1 VARALLSITAMRRRV
16 VELSGGNPPFRN
28 RRLAGVGDGLA
39 DPSHFTRGRN
49 GQGEEMV
56 KVWNAFWSDE
66 SGQGLTEYALI
77 IGLVSVALVL
87 LLIAM
92 SDELGRVFNAI
103 VDELEG
109 VGPNQQT
116 VT

>member
-1 VARALLSITAMRRRV
+1 M
-16 VELSGGNPPFRN
+16 
-28 RRLAGVGDGLA
+28 GVGLVDST
-39 DPSHFTRGRN
+39 PSRKGRN
-49 GQGEEMV
+49 GRGEEMV
-56 KVWNAFWSDE
+56 QFFKALWSDD

-103 VDELEG
+103 VNELSG
-109 VGPNQQT
+109 VGPNQQA
-116 VT
+116 VTGGGGTTTP

>member
-1 VARALLSITAMRRRV
+1 
-16 VELSGGNPPFRN
+16 
-28 RRLAGVGDGLA
+28 
-39 DPSHFTRGRN
+39 
-49 GQGEEMV
+49 MV
-56 KVWNAFWSDE
+56 QLWNSFWSDE

-92 SDELGRVFNAI
+92 SNQLGAVFNAI

-109 VGPNQQT
+109 VGPNIQQQP

>member
-1 VARALLSITAMRRRV
+1 MVQSFKAL
-16 VELSGGNPPFRN
+16 
-28 RRLAGVGDGLA
+28 
-39 DPSHFTRGRN
+39 
-49 GQGEEMV
+49 
-56 KVWNAFWSDE
+56 WSDD

-92 SDELGRVFNAI
+92 SNELGAVFNAI

-109 VGPNQQT
+109 VGPTQQPIT
-116 VT
+116 

>member
-1 VARALLSITAMRRRV
+1 
-16 VELSGGNPPFRN
+16 
-28 RRLAGVGDGLA
+28 
-39 DPSHFTRGRN
+39 
-49 GQGEEMV
+49 MV
-56 KVWNAFWSDE
+56 KFWQSLWSDE

-103 VDELEG
+103 IDELAN
-109 VGPNQQT
+109 VGPNQQQ

>member
-1 VARALLSITAMRRRV
+1 
-16 VELSGGNPPFRN
+16 
-28 RRLAGVGDGLA
+28 
-39 DPSHFTRGRN
+39 
-49 GQGEEMV
+49 MV
-56 KVWNAFWSDE
+56 KFFKALWSDD

-92 SDELGRVFNAI
+92 SNELGSVFNAI
-103 VDELEG
+103 VDELQG
-109 VGPNQQT
+109 VGPNQQP

>member
-1 VARALLSITAMRRRV
+1 MVQSFKAL
-16 VELSGGNPPFRN
+16 
-28 RRLAGVGDGLA
+28 
-39 DPSHFTRGRN
+39 
-49 GQGEEMV
+49 
-56 KVWNAFWSDE
+56 WSDE

-92 SDELGRVFNAI
+92 SDELGVVFNAI
-103 VDELEG
+103 VDELQG
-109 VGPNQQT
+109 VGPTQQP

>member
-1 VARALLSITAMRRRV
+1 
-16 VELSGGNPPFRN
+16 
-28 RRLAGVGDGLA
+28 
-39 DPSHFTRGRN
+39 
-49 GQGEEMV
+49 MV
-56 KVWNAFWSDE
+56 KFFKALWSDD

-92 SDELGRVFNAI
+92 SNELGAVFNAI
-103 VDELEG
+103 VDELQG
-109 VGPNQQT
+109 VGPNQQP

>member
-1 VARALLSITAMRRRV
+1 MVQFFKAL
-16 VELSGGNPPFRN
+16 
-28 RRLAGVGDGLA
+28 
-39 DPSHFTRGRN
+39 
-49 GQGEEMV
+49 
-56 KVWNAFWSDE
+56 WSDD

-103 VDELEG
+103 VTELSN
-109 VGPNQQT
+109 VGPNQQAVGGAAT
-116 VT
+116 P